1 VVSAVIAATAIAS
14 IAAIMP
20 KLPSIV
26 IDTVVVAVMADL
38 MLTLL
43 GVCQVIAARL
53 RDSRHRDASGRR
65 QYGQAS
71 CVAEMHVF

>member
-1 VVSAVIAATAIAS
+1 MVSAVIAATAIAS

-26 IDTVVVAVMADL
+26 IDTVVVAVMVDL

-43 GVCQVIAARL
+43 VVCQVIAARL
-53 RDSRHRDASGRR
+53 RDSRHRDGSGRR
-65 QYGQAS
+65 HYGQAS
-71 CVAEMHVF
+71 WVAEMHVF